1 MKKSSFSI
9 LLFFLTVLLGL
20 PACEQAG
27 DTDREE
33 SVQESLR
40 KQDDQEA
47 RARLNRLKMHVKE
60 TYSPQDSTADSLRI
74 STETN

>member
-1 MKKSSFSI
+1 MKKSSLSI
-9 LLFFLTVLLGL
+9 LLFSLMVFLSL
-20 PACEQAG
+20 PACDQTGDAG
-27 DTDREE
+27 REE

-60 TYSPQDSTADSLRI
+60 TYAPQDSTADSLGI